1 MRSIRAPVIPWAAN
15 SAAAASKIRLVHRQ
29 DGVHSAAADVSA
41 AKARD
46 AALFN
51 RPSAAG
57 EQLVGNDERP
67 TLRLLTSV
75 LDGVLPIQGGLPLH
89 DSDDV
94 LIGAVG
100 VSGGTPDEDERVA
113 QAAIDGNPKGTR

>member
-1 MRSIRAPVIPWAAN
+1 VTGIDPGGHVV
-15 SAAAASKIRLVHRQ
+15 LVHRQ
-29 DGVHSAAADVSA
+29 DGVHAAAADVSA
-41 AKARD
+41 AKARA

-51 RPSAAG
+51 RPSAAV

-75 LDGVLPIQGGLPLH
+75 LDGVLAIQGGLPLH
-89 DSDDV
+89 DSDGV

-100 VSGGTPDEDERVA
+100 VSGGTPDEDEQVA
-113 QAAIDGNPKGTR
+113 QAGITTNPRGT